1 MLMNPQG
8 CCCLYTR
15 MSERATRDVLHSF
28 QNTRRLRSGAHRVDL
43 VDYQRGARGT
53 TAGLP
58 QLYLPGTYRD
68 EGRRGA
74 SQGPSEVGPDS
85 PAKPGSCSLLTPSR
99 TSWLSQSIRT
109 PTRPESDTR
118 QNWMINAAGSSRLL
132 PGPQPFSFKQE
143 ARSS

>member
-1 MLMNPQG
+1 M
-8 CCCLYTR
+8 R

-43 VDYQRGARGT
+43 VDIRRGGT

-74 SQGPSEVGPDS
+74 SQGPSEVDPS
-85 PAKPGSCSLLTPSR
+85 VRVTRSR
-99 TSWLSQSIRT
+99 TVLHDVVLQCSSLGAAALHPALT
-109 PTRPESDTR
+109 KAGCNCTR
-118 QNWMINAAGSSRLL
+118 
-132 PGPQPFSFKQE
+132 F
-143 ARSS
+143 

>member
-1 MLMNPQG
+1 M
-8 CCCLYTR
+8 R

-43 VDYQRGARGT
+43 VDGHRRGGR

-74 SQGPSEVGPDS
+74 SQGPAEVDPSVGRLAQAPSEVGPDS
-85 PAKPGSCSLLTPSR
+85 PSKPGPCSRLTPSR
-99 TSWLSQSIRT
+99 TS
-109 PTRPESDTR
+109 
-118 QNWMINAAGSSRLL
+118 
-132 PGPQPFSFKQE
+132 
-143 ARSS
+143 